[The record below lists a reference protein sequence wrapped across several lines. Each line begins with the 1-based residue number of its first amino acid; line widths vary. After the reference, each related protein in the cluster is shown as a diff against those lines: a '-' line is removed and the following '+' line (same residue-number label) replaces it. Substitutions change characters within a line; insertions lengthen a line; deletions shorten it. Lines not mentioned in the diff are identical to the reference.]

1 MHSFA
6 SHAIRGH
13 PLFHGPETLHHGDQK
28 SWSAPG
34 PRQGQ
39 LLPTEGSFW
48 SAESGIII
56 IIFHVFPC
64 FSLGFDWIYTGFGLN
79 LHWIYTITPSR
90 RNASVQLSTSQTSKD
105 RPHRFFN
112 QTLRNK
118 CGFLFLEARCWWPL
132 PQADWTNRIHGGGDI
147 GCIRRTFREGRI
159 GNRSLSKSCRHLSHR
174 ITLRIVGCSTWSIY
188 QHPFEGVYGVLDPS
202 EALTHSHTNPPTRE
216 VGHRLSHPPD
226 FDTQLARQAKYE
238 TLDCGSLWIQGCCSH
253 FEKCNPKNNCKMSND
268 MHEAWSKE
276 V

>member
-1 MHSFA
+1 MIA
-6 SHAIRGH
+6 VIAAIRGH

-39 LLPTEGSFW
+39 LLPTGGSFW
-48 SAESGIII
+48 SAENGIII

-64 FSLGFDWIYTGFGLN
+64 FSLGSYWIYTGFGLN

-105 RPHRFFN
+105 RPYRFFN

-118 CGFLFLEARCWWPL
+118 CGFLFLEARCRWPL

-159 GNRSLSKSCRHLSHR
+159 GNGSLSKSCRHPSHR

-202 EALTHSHTNPPTRE
+202 EALTRCHTNPPTLE
-216 VGHRLSHPPD
+216 VGHRWSHPPD
-226 FDTQLARQAKYE
+226 FE

-253 FEKCNPKNNCKMSND
+253 FEKYNPKNNCKMSND
-268 MHEAWSKE
+268 MQETWSKE